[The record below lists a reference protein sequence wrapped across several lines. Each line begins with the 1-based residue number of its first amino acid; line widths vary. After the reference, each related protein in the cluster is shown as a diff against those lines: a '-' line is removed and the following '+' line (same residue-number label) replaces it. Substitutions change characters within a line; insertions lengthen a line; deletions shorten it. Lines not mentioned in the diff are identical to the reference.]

1 MPKYTTAADRIADG
15 LFAAKNRM
23 FEFIQ
28 QKLDEGISEKE
39 IMKELKETVTADP
52 LMLAEIEQTFFK
64 KKAKNADIVEDG
76 YAVSIPELNETIDS
90 WVRDQLTVQNTIDDA
105 ALISK
110 LESYYGFESI
120 DAPNVLEHYYHS
132 YDGKDEA
139 IKWNKPIKSA
149 KFNPYKKAVDV
160 TELFKEYDA
169 IMDAAT
175 DMRTEGIISDEEY
188 TSIDKAH
195 KSIDD
200 PAHIVSYLEELK
212 ELMEKAMATSKAA
225 SWIDDAKVGDKVELN
240 DETGEVV
247 YIGNDKIEVKT
258 PTKTE
263 TIWKN

>member
-1 MPKYTTAADRIADG
+1 MPKYKPVAELIAEQI
-15 LFAAKNRM
+15 FAAKNRL
-23 FEFIQ
+23 FDFV
-28 QKLDEGISEKE
+28 QKSLDEGKEEKE
-39 IMKELKETVTADP
+39 IMKTIKETLTADP
-52 LMLAEIEQTFFK
+52 AVLSEIEYTFFK
-64 KKAKNADIVEDG
+64 KKD
-76 YAVSIPELNETIDS
+76 
-90 WVRDQLTVQNTIDDA
+90 
-105 ALISK
+105 
-110 LESYYGFESI
+110 
-120 DAPNVLEHYYHS
+120 
-132 YDGKDEA
+132 
-139 IKWNKPIKSA
+139 KSA
-149 KFNPYKKAVDV
+149 SIVPALSIKKVSFNPYRTKKAVDV

-195 KSIDD
+195 KSTDD